1 MEPSGVKTIW
11 CESCHR
17 GAWRH
22 VCGLLW
28 KGMITTRSGR
38 LKVPVPCHACEEALA
53 VGTLVE
59 AVTINVGEREA
70 EEWMRRR
77 VVLEGEEGVVE
88 REGA

>member
-11 CESCHR
+11 CEYCHR
-17 GAWRH
+17 GAWRN

-38 LKVPVPCHACEEALA
+38 LKIPVPCHACEEELLI
-53 VGTLVE
+53 GSRVE

-70 EEWMRRR
+70 EEWMRRHVEPDR
-77 VVLEGEEGVVE
+77 EEGAVGQ
-88 REGA
+88 EGA